1 MAPLRRVAL
10 LPFVPVACLGLLAA
24 MTTLA
29 GCANTQ
35 GGSLAAA
42 VGGPTALEVD
52 GLPMQVHPTSAIRQ
66 FPDDPAEPFSTN
78 YGGEPPLLSGRAA
91 SRLSPAAEDAIIAAA
106 ITAHEMRRP

>member
-1 MAPLRRVAL
+1 MAQLRRVAL
-10 LPFVPVACLGLLAA
+10 LPSVALACLGLLAA
-24 MTTLA
+24 MTMLG

-35 GGSLAAA
+35 ASQAAA
-42 VGGPTALEVD
+42 VGGPTALEAD

-66 FPDDPAEPFSTN
+66 FPDDPAEPFSAN
-78 YGGEPPLLSGRAA
+78 YGGEPAFLSGRAA